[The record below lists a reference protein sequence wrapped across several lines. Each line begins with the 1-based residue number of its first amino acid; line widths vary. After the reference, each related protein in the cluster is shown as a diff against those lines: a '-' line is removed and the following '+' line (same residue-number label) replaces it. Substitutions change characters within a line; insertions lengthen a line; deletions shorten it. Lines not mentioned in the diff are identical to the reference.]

1 MNPDLR
7 TATGDAARALF
18 SRGLPFYLCWWAAL
32 IVIFTGIVIARARFA
47 AVDTSTWI
55 WAGSSPK
62 IMFLVIGI
70 LLPTLFL
77 PRWVSHGI
85 TRRAF
90 ALAVGLNMAVAAVA
104 SGAVMAAG
112 YAVESAVYSAAG
124 WRQALEGLPLHLFAD
139 SSAWYLIF
147 IQYTLTYSAYALA
160 GWLIGA
166 GYYRWGPWRGTLF
179 LIPAALPLVATEA
192 VFVPGQ
198 TLALTLGMERMPA
211 LAVVVVAL
219 MITVLG
225 GIAGYGVVRNMPLRR
240 TAGWSM

>member
-7 TATGDAARALF
+7 TATRDAARALL
-18 SRGLPFYLCWWAAL
+18 SRGLPFYLCWWVAL
-32 IVIFTGIVIARARFA
+32 IVLFTGIVIARARFA

-90 ALAVGLNMAVAAVA
+90 TLAVGLDMAIAAVA

-112 YAVESAVYSAAG
+112 YALESAVYSAAG
-124 WRQALEGLPLHLFAD
+124 WQQALEGLPSHLFAD
-139 SSAWYLIF
+139 SSAWYLIV
-147 IQYTLTYSAYALA
+147 IQYTLMYSAYAIT

-166 GYYRWGPWRGTLF
+166 GYYRWGVWRGTLF
-179 LIPAALPLVATEA
+179 LVPAALPLVASEA
-192 VFVPGQ
+192 IFVPGQ
-198 TLALTLGMERMPA
+198 TLMLTLSMERLPM

-219 MITVLG
+219 TITVLG
-225 GIAGYGVVRNMPLRR
+225 CIAGYGVVRNMALRR
-240 TAGWSM
+240 TAGWTM